1 MQTTPLRIRFSPSRR
16 VRFAAAALVALTRSA
31 VGYRGQD
38 LDTAAS
44 GAGGAQPLNRLGAIL
59 RSLVR
64 PQKIDARRLDRPTPL
79 HEPCV
84 TPPRSSKPRATAA
97 SATIP
102 VLMREPER
110 LRRSLRNSQPRNVQ
124 KGRPSRGN
132 GASNFY
138 PLGMRSGGKALR
150 GSLQSRPRP
159 CRPRASARSARRT
172 VTIVRRLDVRGSAV
186 EGSRRAPPRRVR
198 GRRRYR
204 SHATNPQTAAHRG
217 ARRRRASRGM
227 SHA

>member
-31 VGYRGQD
+31 VGCRGRD

-44 GAGGAQPLNRLGAIL
+44 GAGDAQPLNRLGAIL
-59 RSLVR
+59 LRSVVR
-64 PQKIDARRLDRPTPL
+64 PQKIDARRPDRPTPL

-110 LRRSLRNSQPRNVQ
+110 LRRSLRNSPPRNVQ

-132 GASNFY
+132 GESNFH
-138 PLGMRSGGKALR
+138 PLGMRSGGKAL
-150 GSLQSRPRP
+150 PRVFAESP
-159 CRPRASARSARRT
+159 ETLPAARQCAKCAPDRHDSAT
-172 VTIVRRLDVRGSAV
+172 V
-186 EGSRRAPPRRVR
+186 
-198 GRRRYR
+198 GRQR
-204 SHATNPQTAAHRG
+204 
-217 ARRRRASRGM
+217 
-227 SHA
+227 